1 MRDDKKKNKNKT
13 EEEEEEEEQKVT
25 LDEDCDSALMLSM
38 LGCVLR
44 SSRSE

>member
-13 EEEEEEEEQKVT
+13 EEEEEEEQKVT

>member
-13 EEEEEEEEQKVT
+13 EEEEEEEQKVT
-25 LDEDCDSALMLSM
+25 LEEDCDSALMLSM